1 MDLDIKNGKFI
12 KSELLKEKS
21 PNKAQVPVVLH
32 GENVVFESLVCVG
45 ESLRFCV
52 YFLQT
57 ALTPSCALTRI
68 IENVQ
73 NTLMKHSETAPWYRG
88 RRPNE
93 PRPGYGR

>member
-1 MDLDIKNGKFI
+1 MDLDTKNGKFI

-52 YFLQT
+52 SFLQT

-73 NTLMKHSETAPWYRG
+73 NTLMKHSETAPCYRG

-93 PRPGYGR
+93 QWPGRGR